1 MTTKSKWDNFKYI
14 DYINVS
20 DIEVKNLPSSI
31 NVSTMSASCKL
42 DTSIDITNI
51 ENYLLLN
58 PNDIMT
64 VKKSND
70 KIRTLETIKVKTKR
84 KKKIDVKSKNDS
96 SKNHFY
102 NQITVIIRIT
112 NGNYKD
118 LSEEPKI
125 NMKLFKNGSIQMSGC
140 KTVKNINIALN
151 KLIVRLSEIKAKIE
165 NNKIVEKRY
174 VDNLQTITV
183 KDFKIN
189 MINSN
194 YQVNMN
200 IDRDKLYSL
209 LNKKKI
215 KCSYEPCIRACVII
229 KYTPIEYNIDQKVV
243 SIFIFQKGNIII
255 TGSRS
260 KSHILSSYNYI
271 NDILLTHSDEITNKN
286 YENENEILNIYSNI
300 MDEVK
305 IGVIKL
311 KSDDYQYI
319 SLEEKPKKITYLKK
333 C

>member
-1 MTTKSKWDNFKYI
+1 MTTNSKWDNFNYI

-20 DIEVKNLPSSI
+20 KLEIKKIPSNI

-42 DTSIDITNI
+42 DTTIDINNI

-58 PNDIMT
+58 SNDIIT
-64 VKKSND
+64 VKMSND
-70 KIRTLETIKVKTKR
+70 KIRTLEIIKDKTKR
-84 KKKIDVKSKNDS
+84 KKKVEPKNDT

-102 NQITVIIRIT
+102 NQITVIIRVT
-112 NGNYKD
+112 EGSYKD
-118 LSEEPKI
+118 LSDEPKI

-140 KTVKNINIALN
+140 KSVKNINIALN
-151 KLIVRLSEIKAKIE
+151 KLIARLSEIKAKIE
-165 NNKIVEKRY
+165 NNKIVEKRFIDSINT
-174 VDNLQTITV
+174 VTV

-194 YQVNMN
+194 YKVNMN

-209 LNKKKI
+209 LIKKKI

-229 KYTPIEYNIDQKVV
+229 KYTPIEDNLDQKVV

-260 KSHILSSYNYI
+260 KNHIISSYEYI
-271 NDILLTHSDEITNKN
+271 NNILKTHFDEITNKN
-286 YENENEILNIYSNI
+286 SEEDNEILKIYSNI
-300 MDEVK
+300 MDDVK

-311 KSDDYQYI
+311 KTEDYQYI
-319 SLEEKPKKITYLKK
+319 SLEDKPNKKNSYV
-333 C
+333 

>member
-1 MTTKSKWDNFKYI
+1 MTTKSRWNNFSYI

-20 DIEVKNLPSSI
+20 DIEIKNLPSGI

-42 DTSIDITNI
+42 NTCIDISNI
-51 ENYLLLN
+51 ENYLHLN
-58 PNDIMT
+58 TNDIMT
-64 VKKSND
+64 VKMSND

-84 KKKIDVKSKNDS
+84 KKIDDKPKNDT

-102 NQITVIIRIT
+102 NQITVIVRVS
-112 NGNYKD
+112 NDSYLN
-118 LSEEPKI
+118 LSDEPKI

-140 KTVKNINIALN
+140 KTIKNINIALN
-151 KLIVRLSEIKAKIE
+151 KLIVRLSEIKGVRE
-165 NNKIVEKRY
+165 NNKIIEKKFI
-174 VDNLQTITV
+174 DNIKDITV

-194 YQVNMN
+194 YQVNIN

-215 KCSYEPCIRACVII
+215 KCLYEPCIRACVII
-229 KYTPIEYNIDQKVV
+229 KYIPIEDNIDQKIV

-260 KSHILSSYNYI
+260 RNHILSAYEYI
-271 NDILLTHSDEITNKN
+271 NNILSTHIDDITKKN
-286 YENENEILNIYSNI
+286 NEDENEILNIYSNI
-300 MDEVK
+300 INEIDM
-305 IGVIKL
+305 GVIKL
-311 KSDDYQYI
+311 NKEDYLYV
-319 SLEEKPKKITYLKK
+319 
-333 C
+333 